1 MRRRIC
7 AAAVAVVLC
16 LASSTALAH
25 GIEVFIQ
32 LLVICGAVV
41 GLVGGVATVVLPYR
55 ALRSAVIGFVAS
67 EGLLFA
73 VGMVYALMEI
83 GTSSDPM
90 GDLGAMALWLAV
102 FAAGPLALAFF
113 VAFAGASMF
122 RRHVWPHMRER
133 EPAP

>member
-1 MRRRIC
+1 MTHNQPFERTRCDDGGFLLFQRPAPLKGGVWGAGTMRRRIST
-7 AAAVAVVLC
+7 AAVAVVLC

-32 LLVICGAVV
+32 FLVVCSAIV

-73 VGMVYALMEI
+73 VGMV
-83 GTSSDPM
+83 
-90 GDLGAMALWLAV
+90 
-102 FAAGPLALAFF
+102 
-113 VAFAGASMF
+113 
-122 RRHVWPHMRER
+122 
-133 EPAP
+133 

>member
-1 MRRRIC
+1 
-7 AAAVAVVLC
+7 
-16 LASSTALAH
+16 LAH

-32 LLVICGAVV
+32 FLVVCGAVV

-55 ALRSAVIGFVAS
+55 ALRSAVIGFVTS

-122 RRHVWPHMRER
+122 RRHVWPRIRER